1 MVYTVKSYLAS
12 GIPSMFGFPVYDSF
26 YLSRSS
32 GNIPFPCTNEGI
44 RGGHIVMTVG
54 YSDKKKIKN
63 PNCDKELTGALLIRN
78 SHGTDW
84 GEEGYGWMP
93 YEWVLRGLAVD
104 WWTLLKSEWV
114 DTGQFEG

>member
-63 PNCDKELTGALLIRN
+63 PNCDKEHTGALLIRN